1 MARREKTKKMAFVST
16 LYLVWS
22 DYVMGMNGIIV
33 CFAVRSPPAFT
44 KIFSTMVC
52 SLGMVTGA
60 VVITSSLFTCV
71 TRACSCLQSPEK
83 ICDFFMV
90 FFFFNEQASAG
101 EK

>member
-33 CFAVRSPPAFT
+33 CFAVHSPPAVT

-52 SLGMVTGA
+52 A
-60 VVITSSLFTCV
+60 
-71 TRACSCLQSPEK
+71 
-83 ICDFFMV
+83 
-90 FFFFNEQASAG
+90 
-101 EK
+101 